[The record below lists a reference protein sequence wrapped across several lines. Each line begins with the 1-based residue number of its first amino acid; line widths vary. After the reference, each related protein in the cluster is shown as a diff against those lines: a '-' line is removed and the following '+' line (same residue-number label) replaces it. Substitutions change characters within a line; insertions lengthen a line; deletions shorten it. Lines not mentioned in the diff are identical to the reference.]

1 MKRINDRLSSKEER
15 LWHAVKHGDDRRIK
29 QIFNDQKE
37 DEKAANDPN
46 KKKIS
51 DSNVTAKNK
60 IDINKK
66 DKRGMSSLVVA
77 IDSGRYEIA
86 KTLILEQNADVNS
99 RYGKDSNTALHLAC
113 IKASENSDPD
123 KQVEYNKMIGLL
135 LKHGADPNALN
146 KNLLTPIAFTN
157 GRQKDE

>member
-1 MKRINDRLSSKEER
+1 MKREKDRLSSKEER

-46 KKKIS
+46 KKKNS
-51 DSNVTAKNK
+51 DSNVVAKNK

-77 IDSGRYEIA
+77 IDSCKYEIA
-86 KTLILEQNADVNS
+86 KTLI
-99 RYGKDSNTALHLAC
+99 
-113 IKASENSDPD
+113 
-123 KQVEYNKMIGLL
+123 
-135 LKHGADPNALN
+135 
-146 KNLLTPIAFTN
+146 
-157 GRQKDE
+157 